1 MDTVPFVYKNSLVIW
16 PKAAFATALI
26 HPALRAQKMNER
38 SIRRVVAA
46 CGLAALLS
54 ACGGGSDITAPPPP
68 STDVASN
75 VDKQNTFIADYT
87 KGLMVINTYV
97 GLTSASFLDLFDV
110 SFLDGG
116 NTKPLLGASFAQEAM
131 AMAASPD
138 LPSFPMAALSTASI
152 SACDSSNV
160 CTLTGTLS
168 NNDVDTSADNTT
180 AITFTTRVKYS
191 DGKFRL
197 LGDGTAS

>member
-1 MDTVPFVYKNSLVIW
+1 MAAATS
-16 PKAAFATALI
+16 PKVK
-26 HPALRAQKMNER
+26 KMNKQAIFR
-38 SIRRVVAA
+38 FACVSVAVAA
-46 CGLAALLS
+46 LS
-54 ACGGGSDITAPPPP
+54 ACGGGDGLSLP
-68 STDVASN
+68 STTDVATN
-75 VDKQNTFIADYT
+75 VDKQNNFVADYT
-87 KGLMVINTYV
+87 QGLKVLNTYA
-97 GLTSASFLDLFDV
+97 GLTSAVFIDLFDASFLDA
-110 SFLDGG
+110 G
-116 NTKPLLGASFAQEAM
+116 NTKPLVSASLAQEAA

-138 LPSFPMAALSTASI
+138 LPSFPMAGLSTASI

-168 NNDVDTSADNTT
+168 NNDVDASADNTT

>member
-1 MDTVPFVYKNSLVIW
+1 MVSPVHSFVIW
-16 PKAAFATALI
+16 PKAHLATAFI
-26 HPALRAQKMNER
+26 HPALRAQEMNER
-38 SIRRVVAA
+38 LSCRVAA
-46 CGLAALLS
+46 VCGLVAMLG
-54 ACGGGSDITAPPPP
+54 ACGGGSDAP

-75 VDKQNTFIADYT
+75 VDKQNTFVSDYT
-87 KGLMVINTYV
+87 QGLKTLSAYA
-97 GLTSASFLDLFDV
+97 GLASASFLDLFDAT
-110 SFLDGG
+110 FLDAG
-116 NTKPLLGASFAQEAM
+116 NTKPLVSASLAQEAV

-138 LPSFPMAALSTASI
+138 LPSFPMAALSAASI

-168 NNDVDTSADNTT
+168 NNDVDASVDNTT

>member
-1 MDTVPFVYKNSLVIW
+1 
-16 PKAAFATALI
+16 
-26 HPALRAQKMNER
+26 MNER

-54 ACGGGSDITAPPPP
+54 ACGGGSDAPP